1 LLKVYNLITIDRSEQ
16 NAESGGTDQA
26 EDERRRMKQ
35 MGYLFTEFRFF
46 VRPVRA
52 TRLIRDE

>member
-1 LLKVYNLITIDRSEQ
+1 MVHNLITIDRSEQ

-35 MGYLFTEFRFF
+35 MGYLLLSFAFSSAQSVPPE
-46 VRPVRA
+46 
-52 TRLIRDE
+52 